1 MALHAISFTQFEHY
15 IHFEKL
21 HNVSYTGTG
30 ENKTVCKNFILDISD
45 YFLQEDIQKKIEL
58 VNFIAVLWDG
68 STNKSITE
76 QKVIYIIYV
85 NLKTNLPVIKFFEIA
100 APENS
105 QDAPGLKEA
114 IISAFSG
121 HGLYSSLKKMVFFS
135 SDGASINSDSNSRL
149 IRLFQD
155 NNPWLSFIWYF
166 SQHFELSFKDALSEF
181 FEPVDT
187 SLTHLSYL
195 YSNSAKKHREL
206 KSLYLKL

>member
-1 MALHAISFTQFEHY
+1 MALHALPFTQFEHY

-21 HNVSYTGTG
+21 HNVSYTGAC
-30 ENKTVCKNFILDISD
+30 ENEIACKNFILDISD

-76 QKVIYIIYV
+76 QKVIYVIYV

-114 IISAFSG
+114 IISAFSR
-121 HGLYSSLKKMVFFS
+121 HGLCSSLKKMVFFS
-135 SDGASINSDSNSRL
+135 SDGVSIVTPILDSLDCSRIITLGYHLFGASVNTLNFHL
-149 IRLFQD
+149 KM
-155 NNPWLSFIWYF
+155 PCLSF
-166 SQHFELSFKDALSEF
+166 LSL
-181 FEPVDT
+181 
-187 SLTHLSYL
+187 LILH
-195 YSNSAKKHREL
+195 
-206 KSLYLKL
+206 